1 MAFSS
6 NVTGLALTS
15 VAISGSV
22 DTTIVEAGTA
32 NTVPVVA
39 EAYNKKLDISVE
51 GIEDGFTPSSTL
63 TYKGKTF
70 LVTST
75 ETKRTIGDVRKV
87 SIRGTAYDYAA

>member
-1 MAFSS
+1 MAFSGTVS
-6 NVTGLALTS
+6 GLALTNVS
-15 VAISGSV
+15 ISGSV
-22 DTTIVEAGTA
+22 DTSIVEAGTA

-39 EAYNKKLDISVE
+39 EAYNKKLDISIE
-51 GIEDGFTPSSTL
+51 GIDDGFSASSSL

-75 ETKRTIGDVRKV
+75 ETKRTAGDVRKV

>member
-75 ETKRTIGDVRKV
+75 ETKIGRAHV
-87 SIRGTAYDYAA
+87 

>member
-6 NVTGLALTS
+6 NINGLALTS

-22 DTTIVEAGTA
+22 DTTMVESGSA

-51 GIEDGFTPSSTL
+51 GIDDGFTPSSTL
-63 TYKGKTF
+63 SYKGKTF
-70 LVTST
+70 QVTST
-75 ETKRTIGDVRKV
+75 ETKRTAGDVKKV
-87 SIRGTAYDYAA
+87 SIRGTAWDYAA

>member
-6 NVTGLALTS
+6 NITGLALTS

-22 DTTIVEAGTA
+22 DTAMVESGSS

-51 GIEDGFTPSSTL
+51 GIDDGFSPSTTL

-75 ETKRTIGDVRKV
+75 ETKRTAGDVRKV

>member
-1 MAFSS
+1 MAFSGTVS
-6 NVTGLALTS
+6 GLALTNIS
-15 VAISGSV
+15 ISGSV
-22 DTTIVEAGTA
+22 DTSIVESGSA
-32 NTVPVVA
+32 NTVPIVA

-51 GIEDGFTPSSTL
+51 GIDDGFTASSSL

-75 ETKRTIGDVRKV
+75 ETKRTAGDVKKI

>member
-1 MAFSS
+1 MAFSGTVS
-6 NVTGLALTS
+6 GLALTNVS
-15 VAISGSV
+15 ISGSV
-22 DTTIVEAGTA
+22 DTSIVESGTA

-51 GIEDGFTPSSTL
+51 GIDDGFTPSASV

-75 ETKRTIGDVRKV
+75 ETKRTAGDVKKV
-87 SIRGTAYDYAA
+87 SLRGTAYDYAA

>member
-1 MAFSS
+1 MAFSGTVS
-6 NVTGLALTS
+6 GLALTNIS
-15 VAISGSV
+15 ISGSV
-22 DTTIVEAGTA
+22 DTSIVESGSA
-32 NTVPVVA
+32 NTVPIVA

-51 GIEDGFTPSSTL
+51 GIDDGFAASSSL

-75 ETKRTIGDVRKV
+75 ETKRTAGDVKKI

>member
-6 NVTGLALTS
+6 NITGLALTS

-22 DTTIVEAGTA
+22 DTSLIESGTA
-32 NTVPVVA
+32 NSVPVVA
-39 EAYNKKLDISVE
+39 ESYNKKLDISVE
-51 GIEDGFTPSSTL
+51 GIDDGFTPSATL

-75 ETKRTIGDVRKV
+75 ETKRTTGDVKKV